1 MSRKI
6 FCAFI
11 MILGVYSISV
21 PLWADTA
28 DDYYREANSFFMQ
41 KDYQRALDAYQGAI
55 PFDSN
60 PYRAYMGMGNCE
72 YSMGNQIKAVEYLQK
87 SDDIHKDLKIEAFI
101 TKIKT
106 TIPKPKTPLFVKA
119 ETCLQKRQYKEAIP
133 ILKEVEQY
141 EPTNFKAYYDLGY
154 CYYIIGDK
162 PEATLNFAYYE
173 SKTKDTTVA
182 GLVTK
187 MKSQLTVDDQEWV
200 DAQVQLGPPFSSP
213 FRFSGIGIRFEP
225 TFQFTSLKD
234 FNNFAMEMQRTGN
247 AAAPDSSFSLSP
259 ASSAPPGG
267 LGIDLNPYVQIGEN
281 LEVGLTFG
289 TLFLGQFN
297 ASYTDLNYTAS
308 NVVSGDAAFT
318 YQVIEA
324 GISLRAEPFMIY
336 KNKIKFFVEADPSY
350 YITSLSSANS
360 EITNPAPNPGFDFPM
375 VTGNFSGSGI
385 GSRFKIGVDWKPLPN
400 SLVSGFLGYQ
410 LAQIQGFTGS
420 GLASGGYSGVPAGSP
435 VNMPGQLETQQ
446 GPNGTRIIFVPNGVT
461 VPGATPSP
469 LTLDLSGFIIGADM
483 TILL

>member
-6 FCAFI
+6 FYAFI
-11 MILGVYSISV
+11 MILGVYAIAA

-41 KDYQRALDAYQGAI
+41 KDYERAFDAYQGAI

-72 YSMGNQIKAVEYLQK
+72 YSMGIQIKAIEYLQK
-87 SDDIHKDLKIEAFI
+87 SDDIHKDPKIEAFI

-106 TIPKPKTPLFVKA
+106 AIPKPKTPLFVKA
-119 ETCLQKRQYKEAIP
+119 ETCLQNKQYKEAIP

-154 CYYIIGDK
+154 CYYTASDK

-173 SKTKDTTVA
+173 SKTKDSTVT
-182 GLVTK
+182 GLVAK

-213 FRFSGIGIRFEP
+213 FRYSGIGIRFEP

-234 FNNFAMEMQRTGN
+234 FNNFSSELQKRGAV
-247 AAAPDSSFSLSP
+247 AAQSDSSF
-259 ASSAPPGG
+259 AVTVGAPPGG
-267 LGIDLNPYVQIGEN
+267 LGIDLNPYVQVSEN

-297 ASYTDLNYTAS
+297 ASFTDTNSTADPE
-308 NVVSGDAAFT
+308 GDAAFA

-324 GISLRAEPFMIY
+324 GISIRAEPFMIY
-336 KNKIKFFVEADPSY
+336 KKKIKFFVEVDPSIY
-350 YITSLSSANS
+350 MTSLSAENS
-360 EITNPAPNPGFDFPM
+360 EVESTTPNSSGFDFPLI
-375 VTGNFSGSGI
+375 TNGNFSSSGL
-385 GSRFKIGVDWKPLPN
+385 GGRFKIGVDWKPIPN

-410 LAQIQGFTGS
+410 FAQMQGFTGS
-420 GLASGGYSGVPAGSP
+420 CTTPGSS
-435 VNMPGQLETQQ
+435 VNVQGQMETKPGTY
-446 GPNGTRIIFVPNGVT
+446 GTSIIFVPFGTTVSGV
-461 VPGATPSP
+461 SP

>member
-6 FCAFI
+6 FYAFI
-11 MILGVYSISV
+11 MILGVYAISV

-41 KDYQRALDAYQGAI
+41 KNYQRAFDAYQGAI

-87 SDDIHKDLKIEAFI
+87 SDDIHKDPKIEAFI

-106 TIPKPKTPLFVKA
+106 AIPKPKTPLFIKA
-119 ETCLQKRQYKEAIP
+119 EECLKNKQYKEAIP

-141 EPTNFKAYYDLGY
+141 EPTNLKAYYDLGY
-154 CYYIIGDK
+154 CYYTLGDK

-173 SKTKDTTVA
+173 SKTKDSTVT
-182 GLVTK
+182 GLVAK

-234 FNNFAMEMQRTGN
+234 FNNFAAEMQRRGTV
-247 AAAPDSSFSLSP
+247 AAQSDSSF
-259 ASSAPPGG
+259 AVTVGAPPGG
-267 LGIDLNPYVQIGEN
+267 LGIDLNPYVQVTEN

-297 ASYTDLNYTAS
+297 ASFTDTNSTTDPD
-308 NVVSGDAAFT
+308 GDAAFA

-324 GISLRAEPFMIY
+324 GISIREEPFMIY
-336 KNKIKFFVEADPSY
+336 KNKIKFFVEADPSI
-350 YITSLSSANS
+350 YITSLSAENS
-360 EITNPAPNPGFDFPM
+360 EVGSSTPNSSGFDFPM
-375 VTGNFSGSGI
+375 ITNGNFSSSGL
-385 GSRFKIGVDWKPLPN
+385 GGRFKIGVDWKPIPN

-410 LAQIQGFTGS
+410 FAQMQGFTGS
-420 GLASGGYSGVPAGSP
+420 GTTPTSS
-435 VNMPGQLETQQ
+435 VNVQGQLETK
-446 GPNGTRIIFVPNGVT
+446 PGTYGTSIIFVPAGNT
-461 VPGATPSP
+461 VSGASP

>member
-6 FCAFI
+6 SYAFI
-11 MILGVYSISV
+11 MILSVYTFSA

-41 KDYQRALDAYQGAI
+41 KDFQRALDAYQGAI

-87 SDDIHKDLKIEAFI
+87 SDDIHKDPKIEAFI

-106 TIPKPKTPLFVKA
+106 AIPKPKTPLFVKA
-119 ETCLQKRQYKEAIP
+119 ETCLQNKRYKEAIP

-154 CYYIIGDK
+154 CYYTVGDK

-173 SKTKDTTVA
+173 YKSKDSTVT
-182 GLVTK
+182 GLVAK

-234 FNNFAMEMQRTGN
+234 FNNFAAEMQRTGN
-247 AAAPDSSFSLSP
+247 VAAPDSSFSLSP
-259 ASSAPPGG
+259 APSAPPGG
-267 LGIDLNPYVQIGEN
+267 LGIDLNPYVQVSDN

-297 ASYTDLNYTAS
+297 ASYIDLNYTAS

-324 GISLRAEPFMIY
+324 GISVRAEPFMIY

-360 EITNPAPNPGFDFPM
+360 EITNPAPNSGFDFPM

-385 GSRFKIGVDWKPLPN
+385 GGRFKMGVDWKPIPN

-420 GLASGGYSGVPAGSP
+420 GSVPDPNNLGFT
-435 VNMPGQLETQQ
+435 VNSTGQLETQQ
-446 GPNGTRIIFVPNGVT
+446 GPNGTRIIFVPNGTTVT
-461 VPGATPSP
+461 GVSP